1 MQETVDLKYDSRYTI
16 NIKGEVTNKKTKRI
30 LKPTLTTNGYMR
42 QYICGKG
49 YQVHRLIAEHFIPN
63 PNNYPEINHID
74 CNRINNSIENLE
86 WVTRSINMKRKFE
99 RGENFIARGEKHGL
113 TRFTN
118 KQVLSIREQ
127 WENGKS
133 IYRLS
138 KDFQCST
145 STISDIVKRK
155 YWNHI

>member
-1 MQETVDLKYDSRYTI
+1 MEETVDLKYDSRYTV
-16 NIKGEVTNKKTKRI
+16 NIKGEVTNKKTKKI
-30 LKPTLTTNGYMR
+30 LKPMLTTNGYMR

-99 RGENFIARGEKHGL
+99 RGENFIVRGEKHGL

-118 KQVLSIREQ
+118 EQVLSIRKQ
-127 WENGKS
+127 WESGKS